1 MNSKPVVAL
10 PAVED
15 DLRASIAHY
24 ATWRSDSAE
33 HVLQSYDETIRWIA
47 WNPDAFPRKVGAIQR
62 AFLKQSYYLVYFV
75 QEPDRSLII
84 AVLDGRREPATIR
97 KLLISRRQKKR

>member
-15 DLRASIAHY
+15 DLRAAIAHY
-24 ATWRSDSAE
+24 ATWRSDSVE
-33 HVLQSYDETIRWIA
+33 HVLQNYDETIRWIA
-47 WNPDAFPRKVGAIQR
+47 WNPEAFPKKFGTVQR

-75 QEPDRSLII
+75 QEPDRTVII
-84 AVLDGRREPATIR
+84 AVLDGRREPATIQR
-97 KLLISRRQKKR
+97 LLISRRRKKR